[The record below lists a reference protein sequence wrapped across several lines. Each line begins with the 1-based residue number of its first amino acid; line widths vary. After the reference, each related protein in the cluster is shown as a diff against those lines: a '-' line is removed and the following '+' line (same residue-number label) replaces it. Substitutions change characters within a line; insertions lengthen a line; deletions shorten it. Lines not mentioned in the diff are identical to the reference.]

1 MNILSAQK
9 RWKIFFSRN
18 IFSNDFDF
26 FHDCQN
32 HSFGRHFV
40 AQKINFMSL
49 LFKCD
54 YVILTQYLKYALKI
68 YLEKLGKKWW

>member
-1 MNILSAQK
+1 MTS
-9 RWKIFFSRN
+9 S
-18 IFSNDFDF
+18 F
-26 FHDCQN
+26 FHDCKN
-32 HSFGRHFV
+32 HSFGCHFV
-40 AQKINFMSL
+40 AQKVNFMSL